1 MCDCAVVP
9 SRNPFRNLLWTTLRC
24 LIRPVPVVLRLLA
37 LMDQPYPRVLA
48 PGYPHWAQV
57 FFWMWRLT
65 RPQRRHKV
73 WVLFRRL
80 PNELVPLVCKIS
92 KKIVIFIHREEK
104 SNIVLQ
110 IKLMAYL
117 FYIFTKEKRRIILL
131 WIELGVSL
139 MFVQNTSSSLKIK
152 ICETFFFEPLSR
164 CQNK

>member
-1 MCDCAVVP
+1 MCDWAVVP

-92 KKIVIFIHREEK
+92 KKKLLFSFTEKKK

-110 IKLMAYL
+110 IKLTAYL
-117 FYIFTKEKRRIILL
+117 VYIFTKEKRRIILL
-131 WIELGVSL
+131 WIELSVSL
-139 MFVQNTSSSLKIK
+139 MFVKNTSSSLKIK
-152 ICETFFFEPLSR
+152 ICETFFWTSPEMS
-164 CQNK
+164 K